1 MTTIST
7 VMIMD
12 THSEPEI
19 LLFSTE
25 ELSISYVRELART
38 YHDMGDEVELEEI
51 VDFGWWADLG
61 ETRVYIRNR
70 VIDDKKEA
78 LEEALKNK
86 RTD

>member
-7 VMIMD
+7 VMVMD

-25 ELSISYVRELART
+25 ELSISYVRELGRT
-38 YHDMGDEVELEEI
+38 YYDTDEVELTEI
-51 VDFGWWADLG
+51 VDFGWWTDLG

-70 VIDDKKEA
+70 VIDNKKEA
-78 LEEALKNK
+78 LEKALKNK
-86 RTD
+86 RTN